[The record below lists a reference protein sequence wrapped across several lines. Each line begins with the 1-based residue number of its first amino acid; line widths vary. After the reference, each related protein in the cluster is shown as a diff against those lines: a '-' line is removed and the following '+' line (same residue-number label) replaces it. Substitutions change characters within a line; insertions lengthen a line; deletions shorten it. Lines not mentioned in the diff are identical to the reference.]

1 MTQGLDSFFNL
12 PPLDE
17 VLKEKGID
25 VHSPKEEQ
33 PTPEKEPPNEEEIQQ
48 AIANLREVSAK
59 IAMLEGT
66 DHSEAM
72 DKLYEE
78 IITHARDL
86 MAYGFNTDQRGARG
100 IFEIASLMYG
110 HALSAKNSK
119 RDAQIK
125 ALKLALDRRKV
136 DLSEKKLNHDIGNGQ
151 VATTDNS
158 GTIVVEDRNELIKR
172 IRDQI
177 KKADAD

>member
-1 MTQGLDSFFNL
+1 MTAGLEKFLNL

-17 VLKEKGID
+17 VLKERGID
-25 VHSPKEEQ
+25 LHAPKEEE
-33 PTPEKEPPNEEEIQQ
+33 PEPELPDQEDIQQ
-48 AIANLREVSAK
+48 AISSLRDISAK
-59 IAMLEGT
+59 VALLEGT
-66 DHSEAM
+66 DHSEDM
-72 DKLYEE
+72 DKLFEE

-86 MAYGFNTDQRGARG
+86 ISYGFNTDQRGARG

-136 DLSEKKLNHDIGNGQ
+136 DLTERKLNHDMGNGQ
-151 VATTDNS
+151 IATTDNNS
-158 GTIVVEDRNELIKR
+158 GMIVVEDRNELIKR

-177 KKADAD
+177 KKTD